1 MKGALEYL
9 TPESRGSYWSTY
21 IGNCAV
27 YVTEID
33 QNGAYTVP
41 REW

>member
-27 YVTEID
+27 LNAKLLFVMI
-33 QNGAYTVP
+33 
-41 REW
+41 